1 MRHFRVRHVT
11 LRRIWPSKGTPKM
24 LAITALLAAIG
35 AVFGASVTGGPVSA
49 TATGVFTVVDVAAG
63 EDHVCAIVEFP
74 DDSRKLYCWG
84 VNDYRQLG
92 IGNPSDDPAVVGD
105 EIPGYDYSGGRHYAT
120 LPVEVLPSGDFT
132 NTSVDLIDAGVSHT
146 CAVEDGEM
154 FCWGRGSSG
163 RLGNGD
169 TNDRNLPTKVSAQDG
184 FLNQNVTAISV
195 GVQHT
200 CAVEGGVV
208 YCWGSGSSGRVGQP
222 EGSSYLLP
230 QIVLAGI
237 DGDGPSKFINSGV
250 QSVAAG
256 SSHTCALK
264 TGVVYC
270 WGSGSEGRIGVDSYD
285 PASPTYDDTDPHL
298 PRKVS
303 SEGTFLNASVSD
315 IGVWGATSCAIENG
329 AMFCWGSGIVMGAP
343 LGGDGYYPVF
353 FTATPVSSGPDGF
366 SNTSIESFTLA
377 KDATEG
383 SHACAIKSGAV
394 YCWGANKYGQ
404 LGNGNVLPTV
414 DENGDP
420 TYDATQLAPVEVV
433 DHQEIAPVSTSEVG
447 VTSNLPTYLN
457 SNVTVV
463 TGGQTFT
470 CAIRGG
476 NLYCWGRNDYGQLG
490 TGDDNSTQRSIPWLV
505 FNPSEDPGTPS
516 FDFDIDLDHYRR
528 AADEMTSLPDTR

>member
-1 MRHFRVRHVT
+1 MKQFRIRHDI
-11 LRRIWPSKGTPKM
+11 LRRIGPSKGTPKM
-24 LAITALLAAIG
+24 LAIAALFSTMGAI
-35 AVFGASVTGGPVSA
+35 FGASVTGGPVSA

-84 VNDYRQLG
+84 LNDERQLG
-92 IGNPSDDPAVVGD
+92 IGDPVEDPAVDDDVP
-105 EIPGYDYSGGRHYAT
+105 PGYVFLTRPHAT
-120 LPVEVLPSGDFT
+120 LPVEVLPSDGFT
-132 NTSVDLIDAGVSHT
+132 NTSVDLIDAGVSHS

-163 RLGNGD
+163 RLGVGD
-169 TNDRNLPTKVSAQDG
+169 TGNRNVPTKVSAENG

-195 GVQHT
+195 GSQHT

-222 EGSSYLLP
+222 AGSSYLTP
-230 QIVLAGI
+230 QVVSPGV
-237 DGDGPSKFINSGV
+237 DFINSGV

-270 WGSGSEGRIGVDSYD
+270 WGSGGEGQIGVDSYD

-303 SEGTFLNASVSD
+303 SEVTFLNASVSD
-315 IGVWGATSCAIENG
+315 IGVWGATSCAIEG
-329 AMFCWGSGIVMGAP
+329 AAMFCWGSGRALGAP
-343 LGGDGYYPVF
+343 LGGDGYFPVF
-353 FTATPVSSGPDGF
+353 YTATPVNSGPDGF
-366 SNTSIESFTLA
+366 SNTSIESFSLA
-377 KDATEG
+377 KDGNVDGA
-383 SHACAIKSGAV
+383 HACAIRSGEI
-394 YCWGANKYGQ
+394 YCWGGNRDGQ
-404 LGNGNVLPTV
+404 LGNGIVLPTI

-420 TYDATQLAPVEVV
+420 IDATQLTPVKVV
-433 DHQEIAPVSTSEVG
+433 DHREITPVSTSDVG
-447 VTSNLPTYLN
+447 VASNSPTFVN
-457 SNVTVV
+457 TGVTAVSA
-463 TGGQTFT
+463 GQRFT
-470 CAIRGG
+470 CAIYGG
-476 NLYCWGRNDYGQLG
+476 NLYCWGTNDWGQLG
-490 TGDDNSTQRSIPWLV
+490 TGDGDDALRSIPWLV

>member
-1 MRHFRVRHVT
+1 MIQRFRSRTSTPHVADHSK
-11 LRRIWPSKGTPKM
+11 RPSKGF
-24 LAITALLAAIG
+24 ASGALLGSIMATSG
-35 AVFGASVTGGPVSA
+35 AFYAGGQVSA
-49 TATGVFTVVDVAAG
+49 TAIGEFTVVDVAAG

-92 IGNPSDDPAVVGD
+92 IVNPSDDPAIVGV
-105 EIPGYDYSGGRHYAT
+105 EIPGYDYSGGRPYAT

-132 NTSVDLIDAGVSHT
+132 NTNVELISSGVRHT
-146 CAVEDGEM
+146 CAVESGTM
-154 FCWGRGSSG
+154 FCWGSGNSG

-169 TNDRNLPTKVSAQDG
+169 TDNRNLPTEVSAQNG

-195 GVQHT
+195 GDRHT
-200 CAVEGGVV
+200 CAIESGVV
-208 YCWGSGSSGRVGQP
+208 YCWGSASDGRVGQP
-222 EGSSYLLP
+222 EGSSYLTP
-230 QIVLAGI
+230 QVVSPGV
-237 DGDGPSKFINSGV
+237 DFINSGV

-315 IGVWGATSCAIENG
+315 IGVWGATSCAIEDG

-366 SNTSIESFTLA
+366 SNTSIESFALA

-528 AADEMTSLPDTR
+528 AAEEMTSLPDTR